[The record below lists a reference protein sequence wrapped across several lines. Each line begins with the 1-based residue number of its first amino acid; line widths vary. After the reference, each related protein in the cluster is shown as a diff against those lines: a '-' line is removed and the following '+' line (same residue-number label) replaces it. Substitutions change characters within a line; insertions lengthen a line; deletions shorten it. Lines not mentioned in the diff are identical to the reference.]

1 MKDYYKILGVEKSAS
16 EDEIKKA
23 FRKLAHQYHPDRPDG
38 NEDKFKEVN
47 EAYQILSNQDKRR
60 QYDQFGQTFDGNNPF
75 QGGGFDFNFD
85 HSNLEDLGNI
95 SDLFDNLFEGFGM
108 RKRKT
113 YQRGSDLEVGF
124 QIALEEAF
132 RGVEKDITYPTQ
144 LICQDCSG
152 VGHFPKEGFTDCSTC
167 DARGEIRENRNTFFG
182 NFSQVRRCEKCFGSG
197 QLSNKSCGKCIGF
210 GRIKSERS
218 IPVAIA
224 PGIRSGQI
232 IKVPGAGEAGER
244 GASAGDLYVKIIL
257 QPHQDF
263 ELRGDD
269 LVIKKEINLLDILS
283 DNKVKVKTIEGKEID
298 LKIPVGTDLNEEF
311 RVAGKGMTQLGSGLL
326 KKRGDLF
333 VKFVIKTPKKVS
345 GKMKKVLEELKKET
359 E

>member
-60 QYDQFGQTFDGNNPF
+60 QYDQFGQTFDGGNPF

-85 HSNLEDLGNI
+85 YSNLEDLGNI

-113 YQRGSDLEVGF
+113 YQRGSDLEVSF
-124 QIALEEAF
+124 QITLEEAF
-132 RGVEKDITYPTQ
+132 RGVEKNFTYPTQ
-144 LICQDCSG
+144 LTCQECSG
-152 VGHFPKEGFTDCSTC
+152 AGHFPKEGFADCSTC
-167 DARGEIRENRNTFFG
+167 DARGEIRENRSTFFG
-182 NFSQVRRCEKCFGSG
+182 NFSQVRRCGKCFGSG
-197 QLSNKSCGKCIGF
+197 QLPNKSCGKCIGL
-210 GRIKSERS
+210 GRIKSEKT

-232 IKVPGAGEAGER
+232 IKIPGVGEAGER
-244 GASAGDLYVKIIL
+244 GASGGELYVKIII
-257 QPHQDF
+257 QPHPVF
-263 ELRGDD
+263 ELRNDD
-269 LVIKKEINLLDILS
+269 LVMKKEISLLDILS
-283 DNKVKVKTIEGKEID
+283 DTKIQVETIAGKTID
-298 LKIPVGTDLNEEF
+298 LKIPAGTNLNEEF
-311 RVAGKGMTQLGSGLL
+311 KVVGKGMPQLGGGLL

-333 VKFVIKTPKKVS
+333 VRFVIKTPEKVS
-345 GKMKKVLEELKKET
+345 GKLKKTLEELKKEIG
-359 E
+359 